1 VIDIKRVLKYCKNL
15 NIQFEDF
22 LFLYTL
28 RVRNENRKDEDFEN
42 YVNTIRE
49 KGPAFVEDFI
59 RDANKQKK

>member
-1 VIDIKRVLKYCKNL
+1 MLIDIEAWQEAVEVVYR
-15 NIQFEDF
+15 
-22 LFLYTL
+22 
-28 RVRNENRKDEDFEN
+28 NRKDEDFEN